1 MLIAVA
7 AMASVSCQKEE
18 NAPVNETKSATLT
31 LHATVAD
38 TKTYIEENTVLWGTG
53 EYVQLYFNDGTNS
66 QYVKSNDTYAD
77 EWNESDEAMFAFG
90 IEYTK
95 AESYVLGGVYPAS
108 AVTSNDSNTDPAA
121 YKVDLPAT
129 QDATAT
135 SYDPAAFIMIMKPE
149 TVADSD
155 FDKEGHIAYF
165 RRAAALNKITLKG
178 LKETITSITITVP
191 EDKYLAGRRYFDLTT
206 GVEGEIY
213 HAKSNSITVNG
224 TYNPGDVNVWFTSW
238 GVELAAGEEL
248 TIKMTSATK
257 TYTRTIEVR
266 EEGIKFVEGGLN
278 TLIVNMSS
286 VDGVVLDNLA
296 GEYLIVNADLTCAA
310 QAWAGGNNLP
320 KYDLTVEDGVILE
333 SAGLENCKMTIE
345 LQSNGKYTIKDAKN
359 YYLYAPSA
367 NSNHLKGLAE
377 PSELTDW
384 TIVKEGDKY
393 VLTSSG
399 NNSRNI
405 LRYNSTN
412 TIFSCYGSGQGDVT
426 LYKYSEI
433 KPDTNPSITIE
444 EGTEA
449 SIGAEGGNLTFTCT
463 TKNLD
468 GKTLE
473 VDEESDYLT
482 SSVAENVITI
492 TVAANETTESR
503 TLNATIKCGSVE
515 VPVTINQA
523 GKPAAGATEWVSTS
537 FADLKAGDEVVI
549 VATKDTYSWA
559 MANDNGTS
567 KAPAA
572 VSITYSGDKLASN
585 PADHLVWYV
594 GGDAS
599 GRIFYAD
606 AANGSKWLYC
616 TNTNNGV
623 RVGTNTAKTF
633 VLDASSGYMKH
644 EGTER
649 FVGVYTTTPDWR
661 CYTNTTGNTAGQTF
675 KFFVKSGEGDVV
687 TPDPTPDPDPTP
699 EPEPDQPGGGES
711 TVDFTFTSAN
721 SVTKDGVTVACNKGS
736 GQSAPAW
743 VRSQL
748 RLYASNTIVVSSST
762 KNITKIKYVFT
773 NQGDKTYASASG
785 PATYTSGGSSTSSLN
800 PVTDVWT
807 GSSKS
812 VTVTLGSSGQRVFKS
827 VKVYTE

>member
-31 LHATVAD
+31 LHATVTD
-38 TKTYIEENTVLWGTG
+38 TKTFIEENAVLWGTG

-66 QYVKSNDTYAD
+66 QYVKSNNTHAD
-77 EWNESDEAMFAFG
+77 EWNGSDEAMFAFD
-90 IEYTK
+90 IEYTE

-108 AVTSNDSNTDPAA
+108 AVTGNDTDTDPAA

-149 TVADSD
+149 TVANSD
-155 FDKEGHIAYF
+155 FDKDGHIASF

-224 TYNPGDVNVWFTSW
+224 TYNAGDVNVWFTSW

-257 TYTRTIEVR
+257 TYTRTIAVR

-320 KYDLTVEDGVILE
+320 QYDLTVEDGVILE
-333 SAGLENCKMTIE
+333 STGLENCKMTIE

-359 YYLYAPSA
+359 NYLYAPSTS
-367 NSNHLKGLAE
+367 SNHLKGLPE

-384 TIVKEGDKY
+384 TIVKDGDKY

-405 LRYNSTN
+405 LRYNSSSA
-412 TIFSCYGSGQGDVT
+412 IFSCYSSGQGDVT

-433 KPDTNPSITIE
+433 KPDTNPSITVE

-473 VDEESDYLT
+473 VVEESDNLT
-482 SSVAENVITI
+482 WAVAENVVTI
-492 TVAANETTESR
+492 TVATNEAAESR

-523 GKPAAGATEWVSTS
+523 GKPVEGGEST
-537 FADLKAGDEVVI
+537 
-549 VATKDTYSWA
+549 VATWSWA
-559 MANDNGTS
+559 GGGKSDFTGGNIYETNGLGSDYAASHAPYQIKMDGTGDYFIIKVDGAIQSASVGVKMIGGASKSTLQVLGSSDGNSFTSVEELSISGSQNDILELVTTKQFDPSYRYLKFNFNKGSNIGVGPIT
-567 KAPAA
+567 
-572 VSITYSGDKLASN
+572 ITYIPENSE
-585 PADHLVWYV
+585 
-594 GGDAS
+594 GG
-599 GRIFYAD
+599 
-606 AANGSKWLYC
+606 
-616 TNTNNGV
+616 
-623 RVGTNTAKTF
+623 
-633 VLDASSGYMKH
+633 
-644 EGTER
+644 E
-649 FVGVYTTTPDWR
+649 
-661 CYTNTTGNTAGQTF
+661 
-675 KFFVKSGEGDVV
+675 
-687 TPDPTPDPDPTP
+687 TPDPTPDPDPE
-699 EPEPDQPGGGES
+699 EPGENITIS
-711 TVDFTFTSAN
+711 VDFESDTYSEWTTTNMQLKQTGAITAKEGTYYGTTGGKESA
-721 SVTKDGVTVACNKGS
+721 SIA
-736 GQSAPAW
+736 
-743 VRSQL
+743 
-748 RLYASNTIVVSSST
+748 T
-762 KNITKIKYVFT
+762 KN
-773 NQGDKTYASASG
+773 TYASPKSITCYVSKQSNNTNALSNWKIEVSTDGNTWTEVKTQAAASMDKG
-785 PATYTSGGSSTSSLN
+785 TWVEFTADLSTYTNVYVRVSYAGSTAVRNIDALTFTYS
-800 PVTDVWT
+800 
-807 GSSKS
+807 
-812 VTVTLGSSGQRVFKS
+812 
-827 VKVYTE
+827 E